1 MRVVFCVRVNCRENP
16 ILVDPRFNHPVVPT
30 VEGGIPVFI
39 METGV
44 ISATE
49 LSDFPIIPF
58 GESNNARVS
67 SDIAMPMKRS
77 FFCIVIYID

>member
-1 MRVVFCVRVNCRENP
+1 MRVVFFVRVNCRENP

-44 ISATE
+44 IIAAE
-49 LSDFPIIPF
+49 LSDFPIISF
-58 GESNNARVS
+58 GVKRKVKTMIEPT
-67 SDIAMPMKRS
+67 IPMKRIFFWS
-77 FFCIVIYID
+77 FIYMD